1 MRGLLS
7 SLSRLI
13 LAASSF
19 FRSFSWYASSSESSP
34 SLFFARFTSYLYI
47 STALRPASGSLGTG
61 IGDKVKVVEVA
72 VGWGIV
78 GLFGCYRFGAAA
90 VDLRDFTDN
99 PEIIDP
105 LKA

>member
-47 STALRPASGSLGTG
+47 RTALSPASGSLGTG
-61 IGDKVKVVEVA
+61 IGDKVKVVVV

-105 LKA
+105 LKT